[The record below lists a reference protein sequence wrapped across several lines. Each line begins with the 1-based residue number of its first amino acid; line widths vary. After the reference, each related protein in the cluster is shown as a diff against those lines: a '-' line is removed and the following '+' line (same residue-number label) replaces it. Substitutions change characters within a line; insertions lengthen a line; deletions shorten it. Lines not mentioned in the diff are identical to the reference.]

1 MSAPMRVAVLGSTG
15 SIGLN
20 TLDVLE
26 RHRDRYA
33 VFALAARS
41 NVARLRE
48 QCLQHR
54 PRFAVVVDNSA
65 AALLAAQLRSA
76 GSSTEVLVGE
86 QALSEIA
93 AHAEVDT
100 IMAAIVGAAGLASS
114 LAAARAGKR
123 ILLANKEA
131 LVMSG
136 PLFMQAVREGGAT
149 LIPVDSEH
157 NAIFQCM
164 GGSRVAGVRRV
175 LLTASGGPFL
185 RTPAADLRNVTPD
198 QACAHPRW
206 VMGRKISVD
215 SATLMN
221 KGLELIEA
229 CLLFGLPAR
238 QVEVVVHPQSI
249 VHSLV
254 EYVDGSMLAQ
264 LGNPDMRTPIAHAL
278 GWPERLSSGVESLD
292 ILRAARLDFEAPDLE
307 RFPALA
313 LARSAAEAGGTAPAV
328 LNAAN
333 EVAVGAFLE
342 GRCRFPDIVALIERV
357 LARDAGDAGGLRSR
371 YSGCRRLGTPRG
383 ADCNRRP
390 CRSPCMISTDT
401 PLQFL
406 ISIAAF
412 IVAIG
417 VLVAVHEF
425 GHFWVARRL
434 GIRVLRF
441 SIGFGK
447 PLYRRVLGKDP
458 VEFVIAAIPLGGYVK
473 LLDEREGNVAERDLP
488 RAFNRQPVWKRIAD
502 AARRAGVQPHFR
514 NRAVLGVV
522 YGRRAGA
529 QADHRRDHAGLD
541 RRARRAA
548 LRGRDRAGRRPADA
562 DAGSGDA
569 GDHRG
574 PDRRRHD
581 RHARARRRWLASASF
596 RSSSATAAAR

>member
-1 MSAPMRVAVLGSTG
+1 MTSLLRVAVLGSTG

-26 RHRDRYA
+26 RHRDRYRIL
-33 VFALAARS
+33 ALAAR
-41 NVARLRE
+41 NNIARLRE
-48 QCLQHR
+48 QCLRHDPQ
-54 PRFAVVVDNSA
+54 FAVVVESSA
-65 AALLAAQLRSA
+65 AATLAAELRSA
-76 GSSTEVLVGE
+76 GSHTQVLAGE
-86 QALSEIA
+86 QALSEVA
-93 AHAEVDT
+93 AHAEVDVV
-100 IMAAIVGAAGLASS
+100 MAAIVGAAGLSS
-114 LAAARAGKR
+114 CLAAARAGKR

-164 GGSRVAGVRRV
+164 GGNRAVGVRRV

-185 RTPAADLRNVTPD
+185 RTSAADLRSVSPE

-229 CLLFGLPAR
+229 CLLFSLPAI
-238 QVEVVVHPQSI
+238 QVQVVVHPQSI

-313 LARSAAEAGGTAPAV
+313 LARAAADAGGTAPAV

-342 GRCRFPDIVALIERV
+342 RRLAFPEIAAVIERV
-357 LARDAGDAGGLRSR
+357 LARQPAMPAHRIEDILA
-371 YSGCRRLGTPRG
+371 
-383 ADCNRRP
+383 AD
-390 CRSPCMISTDT
+390 
-401 PLQFL
+401 
-406 ISIAAF
+406 
-412 IVAIG
+412 G
-417 VLVAVHEF
+417 
-425 GHFWVARRL
+425 WARR
-434 GIRVLRF
+434 
-441 SIGFGK
+441 
-447 PLYRRVLGKDP
+447 
-458 VEFVIAAIPLGGYVK
+458 EAQAAIAGT
-473 LLDEREGNVAERDLP
+473 
-488 RAFNRQPVWKRIAD
+488 
-502 AARRAGVQPHFR
+502 AGVF
-514 NRAVLGVV
+514 A
-522 YGRRAGA
+522 
-529 QADHRRDHAGLD
+529 
-541 RRARRAA
+541 
-548 LRGRDRAGRRPADA
+548 
-562 DAGSGDA
+562 
-569 GDHRG
+569 
-574 PDRRRHD
+574 
-581 RHARARRRWLASASF
+581 
-596 RSSSATAAAR
+596 